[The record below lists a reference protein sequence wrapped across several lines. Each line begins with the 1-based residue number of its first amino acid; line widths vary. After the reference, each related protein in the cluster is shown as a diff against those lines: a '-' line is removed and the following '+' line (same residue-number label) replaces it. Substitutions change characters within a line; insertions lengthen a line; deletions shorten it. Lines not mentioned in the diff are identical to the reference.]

1 MSYPEHYGRLRFDGI
16 HKSPDYYKMV
26 VCLLEHDKFDRK
38 DIYKFLKLL
47 LYIQIK
53 IIVFKNIDNYIL
65 LILNKKY

>member
-1 MSYPEHYGRLRFDGI
+1 MTIIWLFANFNKHYKI
-16 HKSPDYYKMV
+16 
-26 VCLLEHDKFDRK
+26 DRK

-53 IIVFKNIDNYIL
+53 IIVFKNIDNYIV